1 MSHEPTLR
9 SGFLRSLARF
19 PERPCLA
26 IGDETLTYAALA
38 ERARAIA
45 ATLDAHTDEPSIR
58 EAAAGQ
64 PPSRLTAVFGHRH
77 PTAFAGLLGAL
88 LHGHGYV
95 PLNPT
100 FPLPRSAAMLE
111 RSGCAALVVDAT
123 ASAKLPELLEGFAR
137 ALVVLVPDMIDAA
150 ELTALRAA
158 LPTHRVLGA
167 LDLAPARDHVLGD
180 AAPDDV
186 AYLLFT
192 SGSTGQPKG
201 VMVAH
206 RNVNAFIDV
215 MVERYAIT
223 EHDKFSQTFD
233 LTFDLSVFDTFC
245 AWERG
250 ACVCVPTAQQKLFP
264 SKYLKQHELTVWF
277 SVPSTGVLMSR
288 LRMLKPNSYP
298 SLRWTL
304 FCGEALPSDIV
315 TQFAAAAPASVV
327 ENLYGPTE
335 LTIACTLYR
344 WNGEASLAECAHGV
358 VPIGEPYPGM
368 RVIVVDEALQPLPR
382 GEAGELLLAGAQ
394 VTPGYWQDPERTA
407 KAFVVPPGE
416 TEVFY
421 RTGDRVRWPEG
432 GPLLYLG
439 RVDNQVKIQGYRVE
453 LGEIEAVLRDLGRTE
468 VAIAI
473 GWPLST
479 SGADGVVGFVQAPE
493 GATDE
498 ARLALS
504 QQLVA
509 DSKSRLPSYMQ
520 PSRVVLVDEWPLNA
534 NGKVDRAALRAV
546 VDAEALATAPQR
558 PGASASTGT
567 EGVA

>member
-1 MSHEPTLR
+1 MSDQPTLR

-26 IGDETLTYAALA
+26 IGDETLTYAQLA

-45 ATLDAHTDEPSIR
+45 ATLDAHTGDADTAE
-58 EAAAGQ
+58 

-111 RSGCAALVVDAT
+111 RSGCEALVVDAT
-123 ASAKLPELLEGFAR
+123 ASAKLPELLSGFPR
-137 ALVVLVPDMIDAA
+137 ALLVLVPDMVDVA
-150 ELTALRAA
+150 ELAALRAA
-158 LPTHRVLGA
+158 LPLHRVLGA
-167 LDLAPARDHVLGD
+167 TELEPARDHVLGD
-180 AAPDDV
+180 ASPDDV

-206 RNVNAFIDV
+206 RNVTAFLDV

-223 EHDKFSQTFD
+223 EADKFSQTFD

-288 LRMLKPNSYP
+288 LRMLKPDSYP

-304 FCGEALPSDIV
+304 FCGEALPADIV
-315 TQFAAAAPASVV
+315 TQFAAAAPA
-327 ENLYGPTE
+327 LH
-335 LTIACTLYR
+335 R
-344 WNGEASLAECAHGV
+344 GEPLRSHRADHRLHALSLARRRVAGRVRARGGAHRRA
-358 VPIGEPYPGM
+358 VPWHARHRGG
-368 RVIVVDEALQPLPR
+368 RGARAVPR

-394 VTPGYWQDPERTA
+394 VTPGYWQDAERTA

-421 RTGDRVRWPEG
+421 RTGDRVRWPDG

-453 LGEIEAVLRDLGRTE
+453 LGEIEAVLRDVGRTE
-468 VAIAI
+468 VAIAL

-479 SGADGVVGFVQAPE
+479 SGADGVVGFVQAPH
-493 GATDE
+493 
-498 ARLALS
+498 
-504 QQLVA
+504 
-509 DSKSRLPSYMQ
+509 
-520 PSRVVLVDEWPLNA
+520 
-534 NGKVDRAALRAV
+534 
-546 VDAEALATAPQR
+546 
-558 PGASASTGT
+558 GASAEAQEAAGP
-567 EGVA
+567 